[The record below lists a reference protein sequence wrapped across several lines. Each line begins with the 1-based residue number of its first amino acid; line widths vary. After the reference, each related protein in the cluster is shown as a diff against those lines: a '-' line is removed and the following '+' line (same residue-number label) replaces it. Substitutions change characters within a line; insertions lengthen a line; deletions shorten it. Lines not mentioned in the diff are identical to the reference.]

1 MNLITEKLHRVYLA
15 IALVLVIPDTFYWYS
30 LNDYTSFQTAFNAI
44 TGSTGLT
51 WLLVS
56 YLALFFAIFAQK
68 LEMRAF
74 LTVVAI
80 VTRIYFLV
88 WITDIWR
95 ANEVSFP
102 TLLKNVFIQTND
114 APYIELFALI
124 AMIPLT
130 LSLIIQK
137 TRVAN
142 FLTAL
147 INFLR
152 QPENKNH
159 RIGFQVVSGFSYVA
173 SAYIMITTLVDYFDV
188 SRGEIDSGLTST
200 LIWLLVLGVISI
212 ALKMLILTLGL
223 IALLWAWISWKQDI
237 RLVLGHLKDF
247 KLNEYLTR
255 KVAGYLYT
263 FYFVLIVGLV
273 AVGVPI
279 FATTTFGLNQ
289 VYSVFPMVAVA
300 GLLIGFLALL
310 ALRLIFELAV
320 AIVHIAENTKS
331 GLRR

>member
-1 MNLITEKLHRVYLA
+1 
-15 IALVLVIPDTFYWYS
+15 
-30 LNDYTSFQTAFNAI
+30 
-44 TGSTGLT
+44 
-51 WLLVS
+51 
-56 YLALFFAIFAQK
+56 
-68 LEMRAF
+68 
-74 LTVVAI
+74 
-80 VTRIYFLV
+80 
-88 WITDIWR
+88 
-95 ANEVSFP
+95 
-102 TLLKNVFIQTND
+102 
-114 APYIELFALI
+114 
-124 AMIPLT
+124 MIPLT

-159 RIGFQVVSGFSYVA
+159 RIGFQVVSGVAYVP

-263 FYFVLIVGLV
+263 FYFVVIVG
-273 AVGVPI
+273 I
-279 FATTTFGLNQ
+279 FAATTFGLNQ
-289 VYSVFPMVAVA
+289 DYSVYPMVAVA

-320 AIVHIAENTKS
+320 AIVHIAENSKS
-331 GLRR
+331 GSRR